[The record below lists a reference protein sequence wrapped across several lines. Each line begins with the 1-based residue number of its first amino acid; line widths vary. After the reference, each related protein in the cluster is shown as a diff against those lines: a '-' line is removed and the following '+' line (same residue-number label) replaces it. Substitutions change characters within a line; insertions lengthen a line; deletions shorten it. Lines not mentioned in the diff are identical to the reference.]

1 MTCQDINPYDGTV
14 LRSRNWPSVGTGGS
28 HDDQHARN
36 RRPVLGRRRAR
47 IERQLRRI
55 AGVGRVSVNPD
66 SGSATVV
73 YEPAKSSLS
82 E

>member
-1 MTCQDINPYDGTV
+1 MTTSTLGIGD
-14 LRSRNWPSVGTGGS
+14 LFSVVGAGG
-28 HDDQHARN
+28 
-36 RRPVLGRRRAR
+36 